1 MESNLKKIFKGLD
14 KDIVANLKEQL
25 MVLWT
30 HNSTAIEGNTL
41 TLGET
46 SFVIREGLTISGKS
60 VKDHEEVV
68 GYFKATTL
76 LEDIVKENIDEEKIF
91 KIHQIV
97 MTNAA
102 IDIYKPVG
110 AWKTEP
116 NGTYVQTGENIQWV
130 EFPEPKAIPGL
141 MKKWIDL
148 FNRTKV
154 PDTIGDAVKT
164 YSLLHVSF
172 TKIHPFFD
180 GNGRVA
186 RLLANIPVLRGGM
199 PPVTINVATR
209 KKYIDL
215 LSGFSISEDFFL
227 EGDLKLFEEFVDENY
242 KEVFKLIEQARNQQK
257 KRNLIER

>member
-1 MESNLKKIFKGLD
+1 MKNLFKGLD
-14 KDIVANLKEQL
+14 KDIATNLKEQM

-76 LEDIVKENIDEEKIF
+76 LESIVKQNIDEAKIF
-91 KIHQIV
+91 KIHEIV
-97 MTNAA
+97 MTDAA
-102 IDIYKPVG
+102 IDIHKPVG
-110 AWKTEP
+110 AWKKEP
-116 NGTYVQTGENIQWV
+116 NGTYVQTGENIRWV

-141 MKKWIDL
+141 MEKWIEL
-148 FNRTKV
+148 FNKTKV
-154 PDTIGDAVKT
+154 PGTISDAIKL
-164 YSLLHVSF
+164 YSSLHVIF

-186 RLLANIPVLRGGM
+186 RLLANVPVLRAGM
-199 PPVTINVATR
+199 PPITINVENR
-209 KKYIDL
+209 KEYIDL
-215 LSGFSISEDFFL
+215 LSGFSISKDFFL
-227 EGDLKLFEEFVDENY
+227 EGKLELFEKFVKENY
-242 KEVFKLIEQARNQQK
+242 KGVFKLVDQAHKQQE
-257 KRNLIER
+257 KRNSIDR